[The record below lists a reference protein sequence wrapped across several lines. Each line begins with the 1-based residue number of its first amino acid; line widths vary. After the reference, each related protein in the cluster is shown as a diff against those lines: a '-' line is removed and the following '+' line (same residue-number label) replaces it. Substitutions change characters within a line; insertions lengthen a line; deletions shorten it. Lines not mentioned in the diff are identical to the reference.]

1 MESSAPQKRPSQ
13 QQIARLAGVSAMTV
27 SLALRNHTSITEAT
41 RERVRKIAADC
52 GYLPDPLVGKLMQQL
67 RAGRQR
73 RAPISMCALVSTPR
87 KKTMT
92 YEDYIV
98 QGAQKTAEQLGYFFE
113 KLELSESRREP
124 QRLRRLLRNR
134 GVEGILLTPMWP
146 AVDLSGLVDW
156 ADFSVVS
163 TSVSVLGPL
172 AHRVLPDQFGN
183 ALELCQRLNQKGYRR
198 LGLVTSRDHD
208 SRTGHRV
215 AAAVQWQNT
224 ANGVEDMRPLVTEHL
239 PPGATDFKP
248 WMEQVRPD
256 VIISDSDGYLA
267 MFCQAMPE
275 LEGFPMA
282 TTSVLHTTSRF
293 PGIHENPGQVGVAA
307 VELLSALFQHG
318 ERGIPKAPQ
327 TTLIPGVYNDL
338 G

>member
-1 MESSAPQKRPSQ
+1 
-13 QQIARLAGVSAMTV
+13 MTV
-27 SLALRNHTSITEAT
+27 SLALRNHNSITVET
-41 RERVRKIAADC
+41 RERVQKIAAEC

-124 QRLRRLLRNR
+124 LRLRRLLRNR

-146 AVDLSGLVDW
+146 AVDISALLDW
-156 ADFSVVS
+156 SDFSVVS

-172 AHRVLPDQFGN
+172 AHMVLPDQFGN
-183 ALELCQRLNQKGYRR
+183 ALELCHRLNLKGYRR

-215 AAAVQWQNT
+215 AAAVQWQNS
-224 ANGVEDMRPLVTEHL
+224 ANGIHDMPPLVTANL
-239 PPGATDFKP
+239 PPQPADFKP
-248 WMEQVRPD
+248 WMERVRPD

-275 LEGFPMA
+275 LNDFPMA

-293 PGIHENPGQVGVAA
+293 PGIHENPGQVGTAA

-318 ERGIPKAPQ
+318 ERGIPPVPQ
-327 TTLIPGVYNDL
+327 TTLIRGYYGDFA
-338 G
+338 